1 MIYTELTKKAI
12 KIMYEAHKDRK
23 DKSGLPYVFHPWH
36 VAESME
42 DEECTCAALL
52 HDVVEDTN
60 MTIEDLRKEGIPET
74 VLKALALLTHEKGK
88 PYMEYVRDLSGNR
101 IARRVKLSDLAHNM
115 DITRIDKPSEKDLE
129 RLEKYREAKE
139 YLEKIVNE

>member
-1 MIYTELTKKAI
+1 MIYTELTKTAI

-52 HDVVEDTN
+52 HDVIEDTD
-60 MTIEDLRKEGIPET
+60 MTIDDLRNAGIPEE
-74 VLKALALLTHEKGK
+74 VLEALVLLTHEKGK
-88 PYMEYVRDLSGNR
+88 PYMEYVRELSGNR
-101 IARRVKLSDLAHNM
+101 IARRVKLSDLTHNM
-115 DITRIDKPSEKDLE
+115 DITRLDEPSKKDIE
-129 RLEKYREAKE
+129 RLDKYRKAKE
-139 YLEKIVNE
+139 YLEKNVKE